1 MIAQHLGHL
10 RNHRDHVTNRVISQ
24 CHTFHVIVD
33 SYKFLPRSFRPLYE
47 GRGPFPG
54 EEGPVWAPFEKRLSE
69 SRIAL
74 LTSAGLYLK
83 GSQASFDVEREK
95 VHEEWGDPTW
105 RAIPSSAGSE
115 DLAVAHLHINDED
128 LLADPE
134 IALPMHLL
142 ADLAREGVVG
152 GSVTDHVAVMGY
164 QDRGLR
170 DWRDTTAPEIVAHLR
185 GQDADALLLAPA

>member
-1 MIAQHLGHL
+1 MCLAGVGLTILL
-10 RNHRDHVTNRVISQ
+10 NVV
-24 CHTFHVIVD
+24 VD
-33 SYKFLPRSFRPLYE
+33 SYRFLPRSFRPLDE

-54 EEGPVWAPFEKRLSE
+54 EESPVWAPFEKRLAE

-74 LTSAGLYLK
+74 LTSAGFYLK
-83 GSQASFDVEREK
+83 GSQQSFDVEREQ

-105 RAIPSSAGSE
+105 RAIPTSARPE

-134 IALPMHLL
+134 IAVPMRLL
-142 ADLAREGVVG
+142 DELTREGVVG
-152 GSVTDHVAVMGY
+152 GSVAGHVAVMGY

-170 DWRDTTAPEIVAHLR
+170 DWRDVTAPEIVAHLR
-185 GQDADALLLAPA
+185 EQGADGLILAPA